1 MREASLI
8 LVALISMGVLH
19 KLVKS
24 SIDTERITIFTGK
37 VMPAKYVKHNV
48 TVENACQCRNLCEVV
63 LDCTSTTWIR
73 MADTNTSRCLIS
85 ASNFSVVELQDPDQ
99 GISSAKTFYWFNLD
113 FTPRQYGFYKVR
125 ELHSGFY
132 DALNFCRSQGGEL
145 VTLETNAKMKDVT
158 SFLWQGSGAQ
168 YWIGLYQEVS
178 TANPVWMN
186 VNGNTSMTEVTV
198 SGGGSANCYST
209 LNGPPWTVQNRD
221 CNTQLYAVCER
232 NF

>member
-1 MREASLI
+1 MRTFPQQFLQAVTDCDILVGPRNLQTDKMREASLI

-24 SIDTERITIFTGK
+24 SIDTKRITIFTGK

-85 ASNFSVVELQDPDQ
+85 VINFSVVELQDPDQ
-99 GISSAKTFYWFNLD
+99 GISSAKTFYWFN
-113 FTPRQYGFYKVR
+113 
-125 ELHSGFY
+125 
-132 DALNFCRSQGGEL
+132 
-145 VTLETNAKMKDVT
+145 
-158 SFLWQGSGAQ
+158 GAQ

-186 VNGNTSMTEVTV
+186 INGNTSMTEVTV
-198 SGGGSANCYST
+198 SGGGSANCYIVH
-209 LNGPPWTVQNRD
+209 GVPWTVQNRD
-221 CNTQLYAVCER
+221 CNLQLYAVCER